1 MKLLS
6 LAGRLID
13 TKSFSLVLV
22 QMFLSS
28 SGQSDKE
35 GGWWERACFDDNST
49 DSVDHHSP
57 QTWLTNLKFEI
68 INHPNPGQSSF
79 LAFSLCSFY
88 KGVFIAWQSPSSIQK
103 PCDGFLW
110 KSSRK
115 RLSPSGKKKKKINN
129 STLTDCDFQ
138 DHVTLVCNKD
148 MDVLTLKQEKGGL
161 QAKHLK
167 MASCLYFL
175 RQGIDKL

>member
-1 MKLLS
+1 MGSFGNLPGKDYLL
-6 LAGRLID
+6 
-13 TKSFSLVLV
+13 LV
-22 QMFLSS
+22 
-28 SGQSDKE
+28 
-35 GGWWERACFDDNST
+35 
-49 DSVDHHSP
+49 
-57 QTWLTNLKFEI
+57 
-68 INHPNPGQSSF
+68 
-79 LAFSLCSFY
+79 
-88 KGVFIAWQSPSSIQK
+88 
-103 PCDGFLW
+103 
-110 KSSRK
+110 K
-115 RLSPSGKKKKKINN
+115 RKKKINN